1 MKIKVERKARKS
13 GYIIGK
19 VSIDGR
25 YFCDSLED
33 TDRGVTQT
41 MPFVSTGGIKGYW
54 VAPDGHHIDKVC
66 GKTAIPTG
74 IYDACSYYWPK
85 FKCYCVM
92 LLRVGGFTGILMH
105 NGTTADHS
113 EGCVLL
119 GKNNLVGRLDGDRIY
134 MDALAARVM
143 AAEMNGEKVTAEV
156 V

>member
-1 MKIKVERKARKS
+1 MNIKVERKARKS
-13 GYIIGK
+13 RYTIGK
-19 VSIDGR
+19 VYVDGK

-33 TDRGVTQT
+33 TDRGVTQL

-54 VAPDGHHIDKVC
+54 VKPDGSRVEKVC

-85 FKCYCVM
+85 FGSYVVQ
-92 LLRVGGFTGILMH
+92 LLRVGGFTGILLH
-105 NGTTADHS
+105 NGMIEDNT

-119 GKNNLVGRLDGDRIY
+119 GKNNVVGRLDGSRIY
-134 MDALAARVM
+134 MDALAARVL
-143 AAEMNGEKVTAEV
+143 ACEKRGERVTVEV